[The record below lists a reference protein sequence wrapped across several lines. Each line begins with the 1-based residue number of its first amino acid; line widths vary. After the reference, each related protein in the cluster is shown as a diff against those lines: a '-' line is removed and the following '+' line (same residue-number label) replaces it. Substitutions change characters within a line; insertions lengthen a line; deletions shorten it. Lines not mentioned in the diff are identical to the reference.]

1 MQTITKYNSKLHT
14 MMDKLEESF
23 YHLSRKFL

>member
-1 MQTITKYNSKLHT
+1 MQTIQNYNTKIHT
-14 MMDKLEESF
+14 IMDRLEESF